1 MFAEVLRQN
10 PDGSRRLPF
19 VPQDMVD
26 SESQVTGD
34 HWADWLGS
42 ECPALP
48 TAGSV
53 PPCMDQALANEM
65 VAKRPNV
72 TLGTGH
78 FVHKADPAGFAKTVR
93 DFLESR

>member
-65 VAKRPNV
+65 VAKRPNA
-72 TLGTGH
+72 TLGTDH